1 MERKIHGVP
10 EKNRRQVARYAL
22 DVMGIRMDKMT
33 KEQKRYQASS

>member
-10 EKNRRQVARYAL
+10 EKIDGQVARYAL

-33 KEQKRYQASS
+33 KEQKHYQASS